1 MARLIDKDALIE
13 KMRFD
18 VCTDCL
24 GSIKGCGNCYY
35 ERAINAID
43 DAPAV
48 DAVEVVHGE
57 WERTQFVGKSGFY
70 NLRDVICSEC
80 KTVCSFLYDK
90 NTPMNYC
97 PNCGAKMDG
106 ERKDCE

>member
-1 MARLIDKDALIE
+1 MARFIDADALMQLIRLVASRTSLGETKPNEISGIE
-13 KMRFD
+13 
-18 VCTDCL
+18 VIGL
-24 GSIKGCGNCYY
+24 
-35 ERAINAID
+35 IN
-43 DAPAV
+43 DAPTV
-48 DAVEVVHGE
+48 DAVEVVHGK

-106 ERKDCE
+106 ERKESE